1 MNNVCLPHPL
11 LFLLSPS
18 LIPRSLGFCRLLMS
32 LKETNRAA
40 FIALLQHDLEG
51 LLPLVYTPVIAQ
63 ACMQWGTLI
72 PRPLGLY
79 VTPEDDPMDLI
90 KRWPSQEV
98 RADT

>member
-1 MNNVCLPHPL
+1 
-11 LFLLSPS
+11 
-18 LIPRSLGFCRLLMS
+18 MS

-40 FIALLQHDLEG
+40 FLALLQQDLES

-63 ACMQWGTLI
+63 ACLHWGTLI

-90 KRWPSQEV
+90 KHWPSQEV
-98 RADT
+98 GQTRVILVTE